1 MTLTQQIARVCR
13 ELDFAQTFREN
24 IAGLTEGPAK
34 PALLAQADA
43 TVAKIEA
50 ALRDL
55 EALAADP
62 PRMQETLQ

>member
-1 MTLTQQIARVCR
+1 MTLNEQIARVR
-13 ELDFAQTFREN
+13 HELDFARTFREN

-43 TVAKIEA
+43 TLAKIEA

-55 EALAADP
+55 EALAATGP
-62 PRMQETLQ
+62 ETIQ